1 MDQMNVLYEL
11 IQDETTLL
19 DSGLFD
25 LERILM
31 LAG

>member
-1 MDQMNVLYEL
+1 MNVLYEL
-11 IQDETTLL
+11 IQDETTLS